1 MKPRAELRGVLG
13 STLPL
18 LHAVA
23 SEGVHLH
30 GTLVDRDRLSFLKLA
45 AAELWMWHVSSSGK
59 QTFEM
64 FLGPALETVSGGEQ
78 GAPARRAIRLMAQGC
93 GSRTTCRSAT
103 SSGPSSRDELG

>member
-13 STLPL
+13 SLVPL
-18 LHAVA
+18 LLAVA

-30 GTLVDRDRLSFLKLA
+30 GKLVDRDRLSFLKLA
-45 AAELWMWHVSSSGK
+45 ATELWLWHLSAQGK

-78 GAPARRAIRLMAQGC
+78 GPSGRGGNTQLTLQAC
-93 GSRTTCRSAT
+93 GSRRTSPSAT
-103 SSGPSSRDELG
+103 STGAS